1 MNKNNTQQA
10 VDNTSQQAQQ
20 AQDNKPDYASIIKE
34 YIDVKELVKAIQ
46 QGKAELRAQKA
57 DADKYGYT
65 MYEQFEYMIDT
76 LANDWEGIYIP
87 TSVVRAFPLLFPEYK
102 GMDRQEIIEDEWIWD
117 TIDSAMSSLSRYL
130 ECLPQVKKVLGKHY
144 GLTFGNLSECG
155 DYGLI
160 LYLCL

>member
-1 MNKNNTQQA
+1 MNKNNT
-10 VDNTSQQAQQ
+10 SQQ

-46 QGKAELRAQKA
+46 QGKAELKAQQA
-57 DADKYGYT
+57 DAKEYAY
-65 MYEQFEYMIDT
+65 YEQFEYMIDT

-87 TSVVRAFPLLFPEYK
+87 TSIVKAFPLLFPEYE

-117 TIDSAMSSLSRYL
+117 TIDSAMSGLSRYL
-130 ECLPQVKKVLGKHY
+130 ECLPQVKKVLGKRY
-144 GLTFGNLSECG
+144 GLSFGSLSECG

-160 LYLCL
+160 LYLSL